1 MDSHD
6 DEIKFNHKYI
16 TLSPLNKKFYGVSLK
31 NQKLT
36 SDEYDEKEN
45 GVLS

>member
-31 NQKLT
+31 NQKFP
-36 SDEYDEKEN
+36 YYFAIKKEK
-45 GVLS
+45 LP